1 MSKGDDKMK
10 LYERIQML
18 RKKAGWSQEK
28 LAEKLGV
35 SRQTISKWE
44 NGAANPGMDRLQ
56 DLADALDITMAEL
69 LGTDAQATEDER
81 IAEYEEEI
89 RGLKKKRALHI
100 VSILCICT
108 AAVLL
113 TVLFV
118 TLFNRIRDMEYS
130 VQMLEGQVGS
140 IYDNMDSR
148 ISEIAEQLKEQNSL
162 VADCRIEPSVESVR
176 GGMLELSARVTPAVW
191 KEGMEAELI
200 LEGKETYTALGV
212 FDKGS
217 FRAEFSVSLEEAF
230 LDFSVHFTQGKETQ
244 TQMLDGVNVNEWVMS
259 VNQEND
265 LSFTKVQGE
274 YKIQG
279 TAVTVHT
286 PAYRET
292 EAERPIALNYPV
304 SGEVSVYVD
313 GEEVLKASI
322 SDLNPYQEPEE
333 EVAMYGTSMNYT
345 NLEGVLKDCHD
356 GSEVVVV
363 NRLTDNYGNIR
374 EVKTSYPDIEKQLQG
389 DKGQSYRAG

>member
-18 RKKAGWSQEK
+18 RKKAGWSQER

-56 DLADALDITMAEL
+56 DLADTLGITMAEL

-100 VSILCICT
+100 VSILCVCA

-162 VADCRIEPSVESVR
+162 VADCRIEPAVESIR
-176 GGMLELSARVTPAVW
+176 DGKLELSARVTPAVW
-191 KEGMEAELI
+191 EVGMKAELI
-200 LEGKETYTALGV
+200 LEGKDTYTAPGV
-212 FDKGS
+212 FEKGS
-217 FRAEFSVSLEEAF
+217 FRAEFFVPLEESF
-230 LDFSVHFTQGKETQ
+230 LDFSVHFTQGKKTQ
-244 TQMLDGVNVNEWVMS
+244 TQILDGVNVNEWVMS
-259 VNQEND
+259 VSQEND
-265 LSFTKVQGE
+265 LSFTKVQEE
-274 YKIQG
+274 YRIQG

-292 EAERPIALNYPV
+292 AADRPIAFNYPV

-333 EVAMYGTSMNYT
+333 EVAMYGISMNYT
-345 NLEGVLKDCHD
+345 NLEGVLKGYHD

-374 EVKTSYPDIEKQLQG
+374 EVKTSYADIEDQLEG
-389 DKGQSYRAG
+389 KTGQIYRAG

>member
-1 MSKGDDKMK
+1 
-10 LYERIQML
+10 
-18 RKKAGWSQEK
+18 
-28 LAEKLGV
+28 
-35 SRQTISKWE
+35 
-44 NGAANPGMDRLQ
+44 MDRLQ

-148 ISEIAEQLKEQNSL
+148 ISEIVEQLKEQNSL

-200 LEGKETYTALGV
+200 LEGRKPILLWV
-212 FDKGS
+212 FLTKVVFG
-217 FRAEFSVSLEEAF
+217 
-230 LDFSVHFTQGKETQ
+230 
-244 TQMLDGVNVNEWVMS
+244 
-259 VNQEND
+259 
-265 LSFTKVQGE
+265 LSFQFRWRKPSWTFLCTLPRAKRHRP
-274 YKIQG
+274 KCW
-279 TAVTVHT
+279 TA
-286 PAYRET
+286 
-292 EAERPIALNYPV
+292 
-304 SGEVSVYVD
+304 
-313 GEEVLKASI
+313 
-322 SDLNPYQEPEE
+322 
-333 EVAMYGTSMNYT
+333 
-345 NLEGVLKDCHD
+345 
-356 GSEVVVV
+356 
-363 NRLTDNYGNIR
+363 
-374 EVKTSYPDIEKQLQG
+374 
-389 DKGQSYRAG
+389 